1 MKGGQGIWIEGEK
14 ELYANMQKS
23 LFSLTEAG
31 RKGLRQAG
39 MNIIADAKQNLKNGG
54 HVASGVL
61 IASGR
66 VQKVEGD
73 PDSIDVGFF
82 SKDSKGGYAYFV
94 EYGRRAGKMPPVDML
109 MEWMR
114 KRTSK
119 SKALK
124 SALAHIEG
132 RRVRRESAYTKD
144 YLLRSAAWG
153 LAKWIAKHGTRP
165 HPFFAPAVEK
175 NKAAIENVIANEV
188 KQEI

>member
-1 MKGGQGIWIEGEK
+1 MITLEGER
-14 ELYANMQKS
+14 ELYAKIEQTTQETLK
-23 LFSLTEAG
+23 AA
-31 RKGLRQAG
+31 RRGLREGG
-39 MNIIADAKQNLKNGG
+39 MAIVADAKDNLRGNHSVVSGNLR
-54 HVASGVL
+54 ASGK
-61 IASGR
+61 
-66 VQKVEGD
+66 VQAVEGD
-73 PDSIDVGFF
+73 ENAIDAGFF
-82 SKDSKGGYAYFV
+82 AQGSNQGYAYFV

-119 SKALK
+119 SRALK

-153 LAKWIAKHGTRP
+153 LAKWIAKNGTRP

-175 NKAAIENVIANEV
+175 NKADIEKAISNAV
-188 KQEI
+188 KEEL